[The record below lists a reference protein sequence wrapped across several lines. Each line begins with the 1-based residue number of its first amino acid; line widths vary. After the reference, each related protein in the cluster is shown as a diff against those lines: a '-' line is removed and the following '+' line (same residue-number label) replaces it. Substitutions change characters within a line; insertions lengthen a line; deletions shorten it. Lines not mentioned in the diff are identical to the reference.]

1 MSLNPDGTFSPLA
14 PPIPDSSSPPTDVS
28 IPQFFLDSTH
38 PLRPIRSSDSPWFIE
53 DETGRSVGFEEVR
66 SRTWGLANGVRGRWP
81 SIAEDDVV
89 CLYSPNNVD
98 YMVVVWGAHRLSL
111 TVSCANPSYTKDEL
125 VYQLQATKSK
135 LMFVHPTNI
144 EVALEAAHEVG
155 LDKNRIVT
163 LMTPNK
169 ELNGAAYGVL
179 NVDQLINEGLTS
191 REHFKEKRLAPG
203 ENRTKV
209 AFYSFSSGT
218 TGRPKAVAIPH
229 HSVIANV
236 IQNAAFVRLNDPT
249 LPLERA
255 RYRKGDVNLGALPMF
270 HIYGLVFV
278 THFGLFAGLP
288 LVVIPKFSFVEVLKS
303 IVKYRIT
310 HLSLV
315 PPQVVLFCK
324 HPATKQFD
332 LSHCHFGLVGAAP
345 VSAELSEQFKRALPN
360 IHFGQAYGM
369 TETSTIV
376 TMVPLEHAPGPG
388 GVAGSAGRLI
398 QSTIAKVIKSDGT
411 LAGYDEPG
419 ELAVMG
425 PQMTLRYEGN
435 ESATKETYVDGWVH
449 TGDEVI
455 INRAGDVFIVDR
467 LKELIKVRGF
477 QVAPAEL
484 EGYLLDHPWIDDV
497 GVIGF
502 PDEYSGELPLA
513 FVVLSEK
520 GKKSGK
526 DELAMKGEISR
537 FVSDKKIKYKWLEG
551 GVVFTDGIPK
561 NPSGKIL
568 RRLLRDKAKVLTLA
582 ERGIQQS
589 HSKL

>member
-1 MSLNPDGTFSPLA
+1 MSRNPDGTFSPLA
-14 PPIPDSSSPPTDVS
+14 PPISASCSPPTDVS
-28 IPQFFLDSTH
+28 IPQFFLDSNH
-38 PLRPIRSSDSPWFIE
+38 PLRPIRGSDSPWFIE
-53 DETGRSVGFEEVR
+53 DETGRTVGFEEVR
-66 SRTWGLANGVRGRWP
+66 SRTWGLANGIRGRWP
-81 SIAEDDVV
+81 DITEDDVV
-89 CLYSPNNVD
+89 CIFSPNNVD
-98 YMVVVWGAHRLSL
+98 YMITIWGAHRLSL
-111 TVSCANPSYTKDEL
+111 TVSCANPGYTNDEL

-135 LMFVHPTNI
+135 LLFVHPTNI
-144 EVALEAAHEVG
+144 EVALKAAQEVG
-155 LDKNRIVT
+155 IEKSHIIS
-163 LMTPNK
+163 LMSANTQRNAIIH
-169 ELNGAAYGVL
+169 EFLSI
-179 NVDQLINEGLTS
+179 DQLVDEGLAS
-191 REHFKEKRLAPG
+191 GKHFTEKILSPG
-203 ENRTKV
+203 ENKIKI

-229 HSVIANV
+229 HAVIANI
-236 IQNAAFVRLNDPT
+236 IQNAAFVRLNDST
-249 LPLERA
+249 LLPEKA
-255 RYRKGDVNLGALPMF
+255 RFRKGDVNLGVLPMF
-270 HIYGLVFV
+270 HIYGLVYV

-288 LVVIPKFSFVEVLKS
+288 LVVIPKFNFVDMLKS

-332 LSHCHFGLVGAAP
+332 LSHCHFAVVGAAP
-345 VSAELSEQFKRALPN
+345 VSAELSEQFRRVLPN

-388 GVAGSAGRLI
+388 GVPGSAGRLL
-398 QSTIAKVIKSDGT
+398 QNTIAKVVKLDGT

-419 ELAVMG
+419 ELVVTG
-425 PQMTLRYEGN
+425 PQMTLRYEHN
-435 ESATKETYVDGWVH
+435 EAATKETYVDGWVY

-484 EGYLLDHPWIDDV
+484 EGYLLDHPWIDDA

-502 PDEYSGELPLA
+502 PDEFSGELPLA

-520 GKKSGK
+520 GKKSGRNEF
-526 DELAMKGEISR
+526 ELKSEIVR

-551 GVVFTDGIPK
+551 GVVFIDGIPK

-568 RRLLRDKAKVLTLA
+568 RRLLRDTAKGLTPA
-582 ERGIQQS
+582 ERGLQKLE
-589 HSKL
+589 SKL

>member
-1 MSLNPDGTFSPLA
+1 MSRNPDGSFSSLA
-14 PPIPDSSSPPTDVS
+14 PPIPESCSPPTDVS

-38 PLRPIRSSDSPWFIE
+38 PLKPIRDSDSPWFVE
-53 DETGRSVGFEEVR
+53 DETGRTVGFEEAR

-81 SIAEDDVV
+81 SIAEDDVGV
-89 CLYSPNNVD
+89 
-98 YMVVVWGAHRLSL
+98 
-111 TVSCANPSYTKDEL
+111 YTKDEL
-125 VYQLQATKSK
+125 VYQLQATRSK
-135 LMFVHPTNI
+135 LLFAHPANI
-144 EVALEAAHEVG
+144 EVALQAAQEVG
-155 LDKNRIVT
+155 IGKSQIIT
-163 LMTPNK
+163 LMSANQQ
-169 ELNGAAYGVL
+169 LNATVSGIL
-179 NVDQLINEGLTS
+179 TIDKLISEGLTS
-191 REHFKEKRLAPG
+191 REHFKEKRLSLG
-203 ENRTKV
+203 ENKTKV

-229 HSVIANV
+229 HAVIANI

-249 LPLERA
+249 LPPEKA
-255 RYRKGDVNLGALPMF
+255 RFRKGDVNLGVLPMF
-270 HIYGLVFV
+270 HIYGLVYV

-288 LVVIPKFSFVEVLKS
+288 LVVIPKFNFVEMLKS

-315 PPQVVLFCK
+315 PPQIVLFCK

-345 VSAELSEQFKRALPN
+345 VSAELSEQFRRVLPN

-369 TETSTIV
+369 TETF
-376 TMVPLEHAPGPG
+376 PLEHAPGPG

-398 QSTIAKVIKSDGT
+398 QDTKAKVIKPDGT

-419 ELAVMG
+419 ELVVTG
-425 PQMTLRYEGN
+425 PQMTLRYENN
-435 ESATKETYVDGWVH
+435 EAATRETYVDGWLH
-449 TGDEVI
+449 TGDEVV
-455 INRAGDVFIVDR
+455 INRDGDVFIVDR

-484 EGYLLDHPWIDDV
+484 EGHLLDHPWIDDA

-502 PDEYSGELPLA
+502 PDEFSGELPLA

-520 GKKSGK
+520 GRKSGK
-526 DELAMKGEISR
+526 SELEIKREITR
-537 FVSDKKIKYKWLEG
+537 FVSGKKIKYKWLEG
-551 GVVFTDGIPK
+551 GVLFIDAIPK

-568 RRLLRDKAKVLTLA
+568 RRLLRDRAKGLTPG
-582 ERGIQQS
+582 ERGVQQPNP
-589 HSKL
+589 KL